1 MKNTFQIVYPISES
15 DGNKTHTLY
24 YDEAKAA
31 EKAGIMVGTQPSDI
45 AEKIMHRGFVIYD
58 KNKYPKDNRYLNNF
72 EANENCLYL
81 SSYYPLIS
89 DLSIDTF
96 FVDELDEKVVEL
108 INKKG
113 WSKVFIKKD
122 TKSLE
127 HIEEGKS
134 VYPTTSLDEI
144 RSLYTEFNVAGK
156 YAVRKFIEP
165 EIMENELR
173 YWVFNGRIYRR
184 DNIIPDIVKEAAS
197 RLNKLGS
204 KYYTIDATPE
214 MIIEVNPGESS
225 DRHAENSA
233 ELFVSWIKKEFYY
246 D

>member
-1 MKNTFQIVYPISES
+1 MKKVFQIVYPTSEN
-15 DGNKTHTLY
+15 DENEIHQLFY
-24 YDEAKAA
+24 AEAKAA
-31 EKAGIMVGTQPSDI
+31 EEAGIMVGTRASDI
-45 AEKIMHRGFVIYD
+45 AHKIMHRGFIIYD
-58 KNKYPKDNRYLNNF
+58 QKKYPNDKRYINGYK
-72 EANENCLYL
+72 EYANCLYL
-81 SSYYPLIS
+81 SRYHQHIEDIS
-89 DLSIDTF
+89 IETF
-96 FVDELDEKVVEL
+96 FVDELDEKLPEL
-108 INKKG
+108 ISEKG
-113 WSKVFIKKD
+113 WSKAFIKKD

-134 VYPTTSLDEI
+134 VWPSTSLDEI
-144 RSLYTEFNVAGK
+144 KSLYTEFTVDGK
-156 YAVRKFIEP
+156 YAIRKFIEP

-214 MIIEVNPGESS
+214 MIIEVNSGESS

-233 ELFVSWIKKEFYY
+233 DLFISWIKKEFYY
-246 D
+246 E

>member
-1 MKNTFQIVYPISES
+1 MKKVFQIVYPTSES
-15 DGNKTHTLY
+15 NENEIHHLY

-31 EKAGIMVGTQPSDI
+31 EGTGILVGTQPANI

-58 KNKYPKDNRYLNNF
+58 KNKYPKDDRYINSF
-72 EANENCLYL
+72 EEYENCLYL
-81 SSYYPLIS
+81 SSYYPLIA

-96 FVDELDEKVVEL
+96 FADELDEKVLEL

-113 WSKVFIKKD
+113 WSKAFIKKD

-134 VYPTTSLDEI
+134 VWPATSLDEI
-144 RSLYTEFNVAGK
+144 KSLYTEFNVEGK
-156 YAVRKFIEP
+156 YAIRKFIEP

-214 MIIEVNPGESS
+214 MIIEVNPGETS
-225 DRHAENSA
+225 DRHAENSE
-233 ELFVSWIKKEFYY
+233 ELFVNWIKKEFYY
-246 D
+246 E